1 MTYIYIVPS
10 CSLTACYGK
19 SSLFIFV
26 YKSHINGQFN
36 CQRVVFGLSI
46 GALLMGWPQ
55 EVEGGYLVELVF
67 HSCTMDQIP
76 VEESMR
82 ACSPFSG
89 YTVQYCALLI
99 WEESHHFCWM
109 NILCH
114 GFCIFTMLHHISP
127 KKCRHFWWGQIMSTF
142 VQTLFRDGVAKFD
155 P

>member
-1 MTYIYIVPS
+1 MTYICIYIVPS

-36 CQRVVFGLSI
+36 YQRVILGLSI

-82 ACSPFSG
+82 VCSPFSG

-99 WEESHHFCWM
+99 WEESHHFVGWAYSAMVFVFSPCYIISAQK
-109 NILCH
+109 NAD
-114 GFCIFTMLHHISP
+114 IFDGVKSCQH
-127 KKCRHFWWGQIMSTF
+127 
-142 VQTLFRDGVAKFD
+142 LFRPFFGMA
-155 P
+155 